1 MYLIGERELIG
12 DGTAVIEK
20 PINNYGIFV
29 NQGADGFCM
38 MNITIKER
46 DDSVGDGE
54 ICLFPCLEVLAS
66 KTRIEFCKFESIK
79 MTSDMKKKKLEEPMT
94 VYYTSKHDSK
104 NVVEKFHSDCV
115 ELCTQN
121 TFANNTVISP
131 HKHDNFSFS
140 LQKNGSVFRN
150 KINGMLAVF
159 MCKDTVVKENHIT
172 CTNQHALFLSL
183 PSKGIKIGNNNLES
197 TGEHSTLM
205 IKQQGDNPNPDKFL
219 DNNYSNIGTEIS
231 ENHFK
236 RKRWAIEISH
246 QVPNSDDEGGT
257 VERTRS
263 AITGLSI
270 SNNLFNAQH
279 SDYNDRKWISNDEGI
294 TETGNRMND
303 SHEFFSSRFKSN
315 HSP

>member
-1 MYLIGERELIG
+1 
-12 DGTAVIEK
+12 
-20 PINNYGIFV
+20 
-29 NQGADGFCM
+29 

-54 ICLFPCLEVLAS
+54 IRLFPCLEVQAS
-66 KTRIEFCKFESIK
+66 ETCIEFCKFESIK
-79 MTSDMKKKKLEEPMT
+79 MTSDMTKKNLEEPMT

-131 HKHDNFSFS
+131 HTHDNFSFS

-159 MCKDTVVKENHIT
+159 MCKDTEVRENHIT

-205 IKQQGDNPNPDKFL
+205 IKQQGDNPNPDEFL
-219 DNNYSNIGTEIS
+219 DSKYSNIDTEIS

-236 RKRWAIEISH
+236 RKRWAVEISH
-246 QVPNSDDEGGT
+246 QVPNSDDEGDT

-263 AITGLSI
+263 PITGLSI
-270 SNNLFNAQH
+270 SNNLFNAQLKEY
-279 SDYNDRKWISNDEGI
+279 SGDIFNKKREGI
-294 TETGNRMND
+294 ATLRNRIKND
-303 SHEFFSSRFKSN
+303 SDKFFSNRLLPN
-315 HSP
+315 HSPYKDFDYNEVQNKGNFQVNDN